1 MSYLLDT
8 DIVSNLMRRQPSISL
23 IRRLASVEPQDQH
36 TSSITLGE
44 LVYGAQRLPERAT
57 ALQERIDRLI
67 PAQLPVL
74 PFDEPA
80 ARHYGSVRASL
91 ELAGTP
97 IGDADLRIAAIA
109 LAHDLTVIT
118 GNTRHFQ
125 RVPGLGVENW
135 LEE

>member
-1 MSYLLDT
+1 VSYLLDT
-8 DIVSNLMRRQPSISL
+8 DIISNLMRRQPSLTL
-23 IRRLASVEPQDQH
+23 IRRVASVAPTDQH

-44 LVYGAQRLPERAT
+44 LVYGAQRLPDRAT
-57 ALQERIDRLI
+57 ALLERIDRLI

-80 ARHYGSVRASL
+80 ARHYGRVRATL

-109 LAHDLTVIT
+109 LAHALTVVT

-125 RVPGLGVENW
+125 RVPGLDVENW